1 VSRVEPL
8 SVLAVPNQDNLTFGR
23 CTWQPHHNPAYG
35 GQGSGGET
43 IL

>member
-1 VSRVEPL
+1 CSGY
-8 SVLAVPNQDNLTFGR
+8 ANKNNLTFGR
-23 CTWQPHHNPAYG
+23 RTWQPHHKPAYG

>member
-1 VSRVEPL
+1 M
-8 SVLAVPNQDNLTFGR
+8 PNQNNLTFGR
-23 CTWQPHHNPAYG
+23 RAWQPHHNPACG